1 MKKLISLGLIILISF
16 IGCSKTEEN
25 KQTDDAKPVSVTDC
39 VKKEINK
46 ELKLTGTIYPWEE
59 AALAAQMAAR
69 IRKIY
74 VKEGDFVK
82 QGDLLVQMDD
92 AQLTQIELQYN
103 DAAKDFERAEKL
115 KREGAISDQA
125 YDKSKVLFETLKSN
139 YDKILENTRLR
150 APFSGV
156 ITAKY
161 MNDGELFLMA
171 PNQNRGVPA
180 ILYLMNLGELKIKI
194 NVPEA
199 DAYKLKTGNS
209 VLVTSDLLPNEKF
222 SGTVSRISPVVDQN
236 TKTVLSEIRLINRG
250 GKLKVGSFAKVS
262 IKFGKSVELIIP
274 STAVLTDV
282 LTGQSFVFVNENGK
296 AKKKFVQTGMQFN
309 GNSVIISGLGEN
321 ESVITTGQQ
330 VLKDGDSIQIF
341 TE

>member
-1 MKKLISLGLIILISF
+1 MKTKIFLLTVLIILI
-16 IGCSKTEEN
+16 GCSKEEE
-25 KQTDDAKPVSVTDC
+25 KAADEAKPVSVS
-39 VKKEINK
+39 KALKQEIQK
-46 ELKLTGTIYPWEE
+46 ELNFTGTINPWEE

-74 VKEGDFVK
+74 VKEGDYVK
-82 QGDLLVQMDD
+82 QGALLVQMDD

-103 DAAKDFERAEKL
+103 DAVKDFERAERL
-115 KREGAISDQA
+115 KNQGAISDQA
-125 YDKSKVLFETLKSN
+125 YEKSKVMFETLKSN
-139 YDKILENTRLR
+139 YDKVLENTQLR

-161 MNDGELFLMA
+161 LNDGELFLMA

-199 DAYKLKTGNS
+199 DVYKLKTGNP
-209 VLVTSDLLPNEKF
+209 VLVTSDLLPNENF
-222 SGTVSRISPVVDQN
+222 NGTISRISPVVDQN
-236 TKTVLSEIRLINRG
+236 TKTVQAEIRLVNRG
-250 GKLKVGSFAKVS
+250 GKLKVGSFAKVN
-262 IKFGKSVELIIP
+262 IKFGRSVELIIP
-274 STAVLTDV
+274 STAIMTDPLSSESYV
-282 LTGQSFVFVNENGK
+282 YINENGK
-296 AKKKFVQTGMQFN
+296 AKKKLIQTGMQIN
-309 GNSVIISGLGEN
+309 GKTVVLSGLTEN

-341 TE
+341 SE

>member
-1 MKKLISLGLIILISF
+1 MFLLLTVLVLF
-16 IGCSKTEEN
+16 IGCSKEEER
-25 KQTDDAKPVSVTDC
+25 TADETKPVSIS
-39 VKKEINK
+39 KALKQEIQK
-46 ELKLTGTIYPWEE
+46 ELNFTGTIHPWEE

-69 IRKIY
+69 IRKIFVKEGDY
-74 VKEGDFVK
+74 VKEGA
-82 QGDLLVQMDD
+82 LLVQMDD

-103 DAAKDFERAEKL
+103 DAAKDFERAERL
-115 KREGAISDQA
+115 KKEGAISDQA
-125 YDKSKVLFETLKSN
+125 YDKSKVMFETLKSN
-139 YDKILENTRLR
+139 YDKILENTQLR

-199 DAYKLKTGNS
+199 DAYKLKSGSS
-209 VLVTSDLLPNEKF
+209 VLITSDLLPNEKF
-222 SGTVSRISPVVDQN
+222 NGTISRISPVVDQN
-236 TKTVLSEIRLINRG
+236 TKTVQAEIRLVNRG
-250 GKLKVGSFAKVS
+250 GKLKVGSFAKVK
-262 IKFGKSVELIIP
+262 IKFGKSVELVIP
-274 STAVLTDV
+274 STAILTDP
-282 LTGQSFVFVNENGK
+282 LTGESYVYVSENGK
-296 AKKKFVQTGMQFN
+296 AKKKLVQTGMQMN
-309 GNSVIISGLGEN
+309 GNTVILSGLIEN

-341 TE
+341 SE